1 MVSDLGSVRT
11 GASQTSR
18 GSRSTA
24 RSAKSRR
31 KNEKKKFSTR
41 RGSPTEHL
49 GLLEE
54 AKYVITVLT
63 SFFIQKNRPF
73 SALIPVFRVPLVTE
87 NDRNPYQDIISTLF

>member
-54 AKYVITVLT
+54 AKYVITVLMT
-63 SFFIQKNRPF
+63 FFIEKNLGVILLCP
-73 SALIPVFRVPLVTE
+73 
-87 NDRNPYQDIISTLF
+87 